1 MRRNFCSCLLL
12 LCLLLTSCG
21 IADPS
26 KHTKESDT
34 GITVVDDLG
43 RSIAVNQPQRAA
55 PLLGSFA
62 QVWMLAGGTV
72 CAAPEDAWNDLNLEL
87 SEETVNLGHT
97 KELNFELLLASEP
110 DFILAST
117 NTRQQM
123 EWKET
128 LEATGIP
135 VAYFDISDFDDYL
148 RMLSVCTDITGRTD
162 LYQEHGLAVQEQIQ
176 TILEQSRI
184 RTAEHGAPKVLSLVA
199 SAANVFAKN
208 SVGNVLGEM
217 LNDLG
222 CVNIAD
228 SESSLLEDLNI
239 EYILQEDPDYIFIV
253 QRGDDTEGMKLRVR
267 QMMEEHPAWAQLS
280 AVKNGK
286 IYVLDK
292 MLYNLKPNHR
302 WGEAYEKLERILS
315 NGE

>member
-1 MRRNFCSCLLL
+1 MRRIVSSCLL
-12 LCLLLTSCG
+12 LCLLLSSCST
-21 IADPS
+21 ADLS
-26 KHTKESDT
+26 KHTEQSDT
-34 GITVVDDLG
+34 AITVVDDLD
-43 RSIAVNQPQRAA
+43 RNITVDQPQRVA

-72 CAAPEDAWNDLNLEL
+72 CAAPEDAWDDLNLNL
-87 SEETVNLGHT
+87 SEETINLGHT
-97 KELNFELLLASEP
+97 KELSFELLLESEP

-148 RMLSVCTDITGRTD
+148 RMLSVCTDITGRKD
-162 LYQEHGLAVQEQIQ
+162 LYQENGLAVQEQIQ
-176 TILEQSRI
+176 AVLKRSQT
-184 RTAEHGAPKVLSLVA
+184 RTEEYGAPKILSLVA

-208 SVGNVLGEM
+208 SSGNVLGEM
-217 LNDLG
+217 LKNLG

-280 AVKNGK
+280 AVKNGE

-292 MLYNLKPNHR
+292 MLYNLKPNNR